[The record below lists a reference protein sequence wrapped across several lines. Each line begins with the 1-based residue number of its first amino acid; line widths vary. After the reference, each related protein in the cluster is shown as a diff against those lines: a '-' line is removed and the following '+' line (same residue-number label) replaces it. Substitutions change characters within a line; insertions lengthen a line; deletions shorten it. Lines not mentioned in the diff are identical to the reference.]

1 MTVKHSTFAWEIDDI
16 ILKYQNLIEL
26 SESKDDYLFR
36 INVDQT
42 LKQFISDFPYEK
54 YRKVYD
60 SQQLEEKINKLEQIT
75 NQT

>member
-36 INVDQT
+36 FNVDQT
-42 LKQFISDFPYEK
+42 FKQFISDFPYEK